1 MKHFLRTPYWQLKL
15 PTAINGLKCEI
26 KICTCIHILSNVF
39 RNFSLTVTAAK
50 NDKSLNLVTK
60 KLEKLS
66 PKTSLHFSEMNYG
79 D

>member
-1 MKHFLRTPYWQLKL
+1 MIFMLLQFTIFTLSSL
-15 PTAINGLKCEI
+15 LLKCEI
-26 KICTCIHILSNVF
+26 KICTCIHIFSNVF

-66 PKTSLHFSEMNYG
+66 PKASFHFLEMNYG